1 MKYSEITSAEIEVLR
16 IELAKVEENIALLQR
31 YGVYDLTELTN
42 KQKQLLKEI
51 DTIEIERAGKST
63 EEKEEITVRN
73 YKKKENLFYARAE
86 GASISGDTVGDPLKD
101 TSGPSLNILIK
112 LSSILSVVFSPLFL
126 STSFAHIQ

>member
-73 YKKKENLFYARAE
+73 YKKKENL
-86 GASISGDTVGDPLKD
+86 KW
-101 TSGPSLNILIK
+101 
-112 LSSILSVVFSPLFL
+112 
-126 STSFAHIQ
+126 